1 MSRTRLNHVK
11 YKITVFKPDVLNG
24 KISKDP
30 KRLETVK
37 PVTHSLLLKTMGTD

>member
-1 MSRTRLNHVK
+1 MSRTKLNNVK

-30 KRLETVK
+30 KRVETVK
-37 PVTHSLLLKTMGTD
+37 PVRQPIHSD